1 MKKSMLLITALAFS
15 AVSFAQK
22 KELKEVK
29 KAIDK
34 DELSQAQSLL
44 ESLKSSALNDR
55 KSSAEYYL
63 LKGEIA
69 LKKAIAANDINAL
82 SEATNAF
89 NEAKK
94 VGGKTPTELDV
105 LKGKGAEF
113 AVEKGQSAYENN
125 DFKQAAIAFEQVYR
139 LSPKDTLFLYN
150 AAVSASQ
157 GKEKDMALNYFLEL
171 RDLKY
176 DGSETLYA
184 AKNKETGQIEK
195 SADKNIRDM
204 KMKTGNY
211 TNPTQEKTPSK
222 KREIISNIA
231 YIYVDQ
237 GKKEEAIKA
246 FEFARKNYPKDAELL
261 TQEANVYY
269 QLGNIDKYVVLTKEV
284 TELQPDNVNALYNI
298 GVINLQKGN
307 NDQARIYFQKVL
319 KVDPKNADAAMN
331 CATTF
336 AKEGDALV
344 DPMNALGNTASD
356 IKKFN
361 ELKAKKDNL
370 YRQAAEV
377 LNEYVNNDAKEP
389 NKVVLEYL
397 SNIYLSLNDV
407 TNYNRIRAIAEK
419 K

>member
-34 DELSQAQSLL
+34 NELSQAQSLL
-44 ESLKSSALNDR
+44 
-55 KSSAEYYL
+55 EYYL

-246 FEFARKNYPKDAELL
+246 F
-261 TQEANVYY
+261 
-269 QLGNIDKYVVLTKEV
+269 
-284 TELQPDNVNALYNI
+284 
-298 GVINLQKGN
+298 
-307 NDQARIYFQKVL
+307 
-319 KVDPKNADAAMN
+319 
-331 CATTF
+331 
-336 AKEGDALV
+336 
-344 DPMNALGNTASD
+344 
-356 IKKFN
+356 
-361 ELKAKKDNL
+361 
-370 YRQAAEV
+370 
-377 LNEYVNNDAKEP
+377 
-389 NKVVLEYL
+389 
-397 SNIYLSLNDV
+397 
-407 TNYNRIRAIAEK
+407 
-419 K
+419 